1 MCFSAPASFIT
12 GVGLLCIG
20 AVTVKRARTRRELPY
35 AAIPLLFGIQQ
46 LLEGVL
52 WLTFSNPAPAV
63 NTCTTHLY
71 LFFSNVLWP
80 IYVPLAAL
88 ALETEAWRRRIMVGM
103 ACVGAA
109 VGLYLLALL
118 ILLPVIASAAG
129 QHINYDFYNPY
140 EQTTIIIYGI
150 VTSMS
155 LIFSSHRRVV
165 AFGVAVLISEVV
177 TYQFY
182 TTWFISVWCFFA
194 AVLSIIVLWHFQ
206 ERRSRLSTLS

>member
-12 GVGLLCIG
+12 GVGLLGIG
-20 AVTVKRARTRRELPY
+20 AVTVKRARNRRELPY

-52 WLTFSNPAPAV
+52 WLTFSSPAPLL
-63 NTCTTHLY
+63 NTWATHLY
-71 LFFSNVLWP
+71 LLFSNVLWP

-88 ALETEAWRRRIMVGM
+88 ALETEAWRRRIMIGM
-103 ACVGAA
+103 AYVGAA

-118 ILLPVIASAAG
+118 ILLPVMASDAG
-129 QHINYDFYNPY
+129 QHISYNFNNPY

-150 VTSMS
+150 VTSLS
-155 LIFSSHRRVV
+155 LIFSSHQRVA
-165 AFGVAVLISEVV
+165 AFGVAVLVSEVV

-206 ERRSRLSTLS
+206 GRRSRLSTLS